1 MNRTTT
7 DQLPGRA
14 GGTPVVPP
22 VSDPAVGGRRRSSGG
37 IVPVLAFSGI
47 VVAVMQTLLV
57 PVIKDL
63 PVLLNT
69 TPGNATW
76 VMTATLLAG
85 AVSTPIMGRLGD
97 LYGKRRMLLTSLAVM
112 VVGSLIC
119 GFTSDLVTM
128 IVGRALQGF
137 AMGAI
142 PLGIGIMRDE
152 LPRERLGSAMGLMSS
167 SIGVGG
173 GLALPAAALVAQ
185 HADWHTL
192 FFGAAGLGV
201 LSMLLTLLV
210 VPETAVRAQGRFD
223 VAGAIGLSAGL
234 VALLLPLTKGSDWG
248 WGSPTT
254 LVLFG
259 VAVLILVL
267 WGVMELRLADPLV
280 DLRTTARREVL
291 LTNLASI
298 TVGVAFYAISLV
310 LPQLL
315 QLPTSTGY
323 GLGQSMVVAGLCMAP
338 LGLTMMFVAPLY
350 ARIAARHG
358 PKVSLLLGMLV
369 IAIGYGAG
377 IGLMNAAWQTVI
389 IAVVVG
395 AGIGLA
401 YSSLPALI
409 IGAVDASE
417 TGAANGLNTLMR
429 SIGTS
434 VSSAVI
440 GMVLAHMSKS
450 VGPVTV
456 PTMAGFRV
464 SFLIATAAVL
474 IGVALACFLPSQ
486 RKVSRPTPVAQS
498 TDGAA
503 ADAADTDG
511 ARGTARPAAEP
522 AAPIAATLPAPADP
536 PALAAPSAAAAAA
549 ELAGPSQLTESVGQL
564 VPLVK
569 PAPSWAQPVAERYT
583 APSRP
588 APDGMTAGV
597 GAGDSADADAAG
609 FRGRVA
615 DTSGSPVPGA
625 SITLIDRQGR
635 QAGVTT
641 ADADGRY
648 ALDAPSAGTYV
659 LTGAAPGHAPY
670 AASATYHGKGG
681 STRVDLILAPTGRL
695 GGTLL
700 GGAEGT
706 PLVGGSI
713 VVTDAEGVVVTRTT
727 SGAEGNWHV
736 PQLPPGHYTLVL
748 SAVGHQPQARAMELS
763 GGTPER
769 QDARLQPTAAVRGTV
784 RGPGGRPLAD
794 AAVTLVEDGTV
805 AGHTVTGPDGAFAFS
820 DLAGLHYTLTA
831 AGYPPHSAPI
841 SLTAG
846 ASETLDLELAQ
857 QSTAAG

>member
-1 MNRTTT
+1 MTRTTT

-14 GGTPVVPP
+14 ADTAAEPP
-22 VSDPAVGGRRRSSGG
+22 VPDPAAGGHRRTRGG

-63 PVLLNT
+63 PVLLGT
-69 TPGNATW
+69 APSNATW
-76 VMTATLLAG
+76 VLTATLLAG

-119 GFTSDLVTM
+119 GFTSDLLTM
-128 IVGRALQGF
+128 IAGRALQGF

-173 GLALPAAALVAQ
+173 GLALPVAALVAQ

-201 LSMLLTLLV
+201 LSMLLTFLT
-210 VPETAVRAQGRFD
+210 VPESTVRARGRFD
-223 VAGAIGLSAGL
+223 VAGALGLSAGL
-234 VALLLPLTKGSDWG
+234 VALLLPITKGSDWG

-254 LVLFG
+254 LGLFG
-259 VAVLILVL
+259 AAALILVL
-267 WGVMELRLADPLV
+267 WGVMELRIADPLV

-298 TVGVAFYAISLV
+298 TVGVAFYAVSLV

-315 QLPTSTGY
+315 QLPESTGY

-338 LGLTMMFVAPLY
+338 LGLTMMLVAPLY
-350 ARIAARHG
+350 ARIAARRG

-377 IGLMNAAWQTVI
+377 LGLMTAPWQTVI
-389 IAVVVG
+389 IAVVLG

-409 IGAVDASE
+409 IGAVDPSE

-440 GMVLAHMSKS
+440 GMVLAHMSQRM
-450 VGPVTV
+450 GPVTV

-464 SFLIATAAVL
+464 SFLIATAAVVV
-474 IGVALACFLPSQ
+474 GVVLASFLPSARQ
-486 RKVSRPTPVAQS
+486 VSRPTLVAQS
-498 TDGAA
+498 TD
-503 ADAADTDG
+503 DAAGEAAGAGTGGAVDSGDG
-511 ARGTARPAAEP
+511 ASGVAKPAPSGTQSATAPQATQGASAATGASAPTGASAAARPAAVRP
-522 AAPIAATLPAPADP
+522 GF
-536 PALAAPSAAAAAA
+536 
-549 ELAGPSQLTESVGQL
+549 AGRVL
-564 VPLVK
+564 
-569 PAPSWAQPVAERYT
+569 
-583 APSRP
+583 
-588 APDGMTAGV
+588 
-597 GAGDSADADAAG
+597 DAAG
-609 FRGRVA
+609 L
-615 DTSGSPVPGA
+615 PVPGA
-625 SITLIDRQGR
+625 SVTLIDRQGR
-635 QAGVTT
+635 QAGITT
-641 ADADGRY
+641 AAADGRY
-648 ALDAPSAGTYV
+648 ALAAPAAGTYV

-670 AASATYHGKGG
+670 AASARYHGEGT
-681 STRVDLILAPTGRL
+681 SARVDLILAGTGRL
-695 GGTLL
+695 GGVLL
-700 GGAEGT
+700 GGPEGA
-706 PLVGGSI
+706 PLAGASI
-713 VVTDAEGVVVTRTT
+713 VLTDAAGEVVARTA
-727 SGAEGNWHV
+727 SAADGSWDVA
-736 PQLPPGHYTLVL
+736 PLPPGPYTLVL
-748 SAVGHQPQARAMELS
+748 SAPGHQPRARALELS
-763 GGTPER
+763 GGEPER
-769 QDARLQPTAAVRGTV
+769 QDLRLRPTTTVRGTV
-784 RGPGGRPLAD
+784 RGPHGRPLAE

-820 DLAGLHYTLTA
+820 GLSASRYTLTA
-831 AGYPPHSAPI
+831 AGHPPHAVGI
-841 SLTAG
+841 SLADG
-846 ASETLDLELAQ
+846 AHETLDLDLAQ
-857 QSTAAG
+857 PSAATG

>member
-1 MNRTTT
+1 MTRTTN
-7 DQLPGRA
+7 DQPA
-14 GGTPVVPP
+14 GGAAAIAAAPLVP
-22 VSDPAVGGRRRSSGG
+22 DPAVGGRRRPSGG
-37 IVPVLAFSGI
+37 IVPVLAFAGI

-76 VMTATLLAG
+76 VLTATLLAG
-85 AVSTPIMGRLGD
+85 AVATPIMGRLGD
-97 LYGKRRMLLTSLAVM
+97 LNGKRRMLLTSLAIM
-112 VVGSLIC
+112 VVGSLVC
-119 GFTSDLVTM
+119 GFTDDLVTM

-142 PLGIGIMRDE
+142 PLGIGLMRDG
-152 LPRERLGSAMGLMSS
+152 LPRERLGAAMGLMSS

-173 GLALPAAALVAQ
+173 GLALPVAALVAQ

-210 VPETAVRAQGRFD
+210 VPETAVRAEGRFD
-223 VAGAIGLSAGL
+223 VAGALGLSAGL

-254 LVLFG
+254 LGLFG
-259 VAVLILVL
+259 LAVLILVL
-267 WGVMELRLADPLV
+267 WGVLELRLPDPLV

-298 TVGVAFYAISLV
+298 TVGVAFYAVSLV

-323 GLGQSMVVAGLCMAP
+323 GLGRSMVVAGLCMAP
-338 LGLTMMFVAPLY
+338 LGLTMMCVAPLY
-350 ARIAARHG
+350 ARIAARRG
-358 PKVSLLLGMLV
+358 PKVSLILGMLV

-377 IGLMNAAWQTVI
+377 LGLMTAAWQTVI
-389 IAVVVG
+389 IAVVIG

-409 IGAVDASE
+409 IGAVDPSE

-440 GMVLAHMSKS
+440 GMVLAHMST
-450 VGPVTV
+450 GARGVTV

-474 IGVALACFLPSQ
+474 VGVALASFLPSQ
-486 RKVSRPTPVAQS
+486 RKASRPALVAQS
-498 TDGAA
+498 PDG
-503 ADAADTDG
+503 T
-511 ARGTARPAAEP
+511 
-522 AAPIAATLPAPADP
+522 
-536 PALAAPSAAAAAA
+536 AAA
-549 ELAGPSQLTESVGQL
+549 EHHSAEVT
-564 VPLVK
+564 
-569 PAPSWAQPVAERYT
+569 ARVADRT
-583 APSRP
+583 AAR
-588 APDGMTAGV
+588 ATDHVT
-597 GAGDSADADAAG
+597 G

-615 DTSGSPVPGA
+615 DTSGAPVPGA

-641 ADADGRY
+641 AGADGRY
-648 ALDAPSAGTYV
+648 ALDAPAAGAYV
-659 LTGAAPGHAPY
+659 LTAAAPGHRPH
-670 AASATYHGKGG
+670 AAAATYRGADA
-681 STRVDLILAPTGRL
+681 STRVDLILTGTGRL
-695 GGTLL
+695 HGTLF
-700 GGAEGT
+700 GGPEGT
-706 PLVGGSI
+706 RLVGGSI
-713 VVTDAEGVVVTRTT
+713 VVTDAGGDVVARAT
-727 SGAEGNWHV
+727 SGAEGDWEAG
-736 PQLPPGHYTLVL
+736 QLPPGTYTLVL
-748 SAVGHQPQARAMELS
+748 SAPGHRPQARPWELS
-763 GGTPER
+763 GGESER
-769 QDARLQPTAAVRGTV
+769 LDARLQPAATVRGTV

-805 AGHTVTGPDGAFAFS
+805 AGHTVTGPDGVFAFS
-820 DLAGLHYTLTA
+820 ELSGSHYTLTA
-831 AGYPPHSAPI
+831 AGYPPHAAPI
-841 SLTAG
+841 SLTGG
-846 ASETLDLELAQ
+846 AHALLDLELAQ
-857 QSTAAG
+857 PPSATG

>member
-1 MNRTTT
+1 MTQTTT
-7 DQLPGRA
+7 DQPPGRTA
-14 GGTPVVPP
+14 SAAAAPP
-22 VSDPAVGGRRRSSGG
+22 VTDPAVDGHRRGRG
-37 IVPVLAFSGI
+37 IVPVLAFAGI

-69 TPGNATW
+69 APSNATW

-85 AVSTPIMGRLGD
+85 AVATPIMGRLGD

-119 GFTSDLVTM
+119 GFTSDLLVM

-185 HADWHTL
+185 HADWHSL

-201 LSMLLTLLV
+201 LSMLLTVLV
-210 VPETAVRAQGRFD
+210 VPEVSVRAPGRFD
-223 VAGAIGLSAGL
+223 VAGALGLSAGL
-234 VALLLPLTKGSDWG
+234 VALLLPITKGSDWG
-248 WGSPTT
+248 WSSPTT
-254 LVLFG
+254 LGLFG

-267 WGVMELRLADPLV
+267 WGVMELRRADPLV

-315 QLPTSTGY
+315 QLPKSTGY
-323 GLGQSMVVAGLCMAP
+323 GLGQSMVVAGLCVAP

-350 ARIAARHG
+350 ARIAARRG

-377 IGLMNAAWQTVI
+377 IGLMDAPWQTVI
-389 IAVVVG
+389 IAVIVG

-409 IGAVDASE
+409 IGAVDPSE
-417 TGAANGLNTLMR
+417 TGAANGLNSLMR

-450 VGPVTV
+450 MGPATV

-464 SFLIATAAVL
+464 AFLIATAAVL
-474 IGVALACFLPSQ
+474 VGVALASFLPSQ
-486 RKVSRPTPVAQS
+486 RKASRPTLVAQS
-498 TDGAA
+498 ADEAVDGGGAAEGHPLAEGNGATDGDGAA
-503 ADAADTDG
+503 GGAGAADAPATQASSDG
-511 ARGTARPAAEP
+511 P
-522 AAPIAATLPAPADP
+522 
-536 PALAAPSAAAAAA
+536 
-549 ELAGPSQLTESVGQL
+549 
-564 VPLVK
+564 
-569 PAPSWAQPVAERYT
+569 
-583 APSRP
+583 
-588 APDGMTAGV
+588 
-597 GAGDSADADAAG
+597 AG
-609 FRGRVA
+609 FRGRVL
-615 DTSGSPVPGA
+615 DTSGTPVPGA
-625 SITLIDRQGR
+625 SVTLIDRQGR

-641 ADADGRY
+641 TAADGRY
-648 ALDAPSAGTYV
+648 TLAAPAAGSYV
-659 LTGAAPGHAPY
+659 LTGAAPGHTPQ
-670 AASATYHGKGG
+670 AASATYRGDGPPAE
-681 STRVDLILAPTGRL
+681 VDLALAGAGRL
-695 GGTLL
+695 GGLLL
-700 GGAEGT
+700 GGPEGT
-706 PLVGGSI
+706 PLADGSI
-713 VVTDAEGVVVTRTT
+713 VITDAGGEVVARTT
-727 SGAEGNWHV
+727 SGSEGSWDVTH
-736 PQLPPGHYTLVL
+736 LSPGSYTLVL
-748 SAVGHQPQARAMELS
+748 SARGHQPQARALELT
-763 GGTPER
+763 GGEPDR
-769 QDARLQPTAAVRGTV
+769 QDARLQPTATVRGTV
-784 RGPGGRPLAD
+784 RAPGGRPLAD
-794 AAVTLVEDGTV
+794 AAVTLVENGTV
-805 AGHTVTGPDGAFAFS
+805 AGHTLTGPDGAFAFA
-820 DLAGLHYTLTA
+820 DLSGSHYTLTA
-831 AGYPPHSAPI
+831 AGYPPHAAPI
-841 SLTAG
+841 SLAGG
-846 ASETLDLELAQ
+846 ASETLDLDLVQ
-857 QSTAAG
+857 PSGVTV